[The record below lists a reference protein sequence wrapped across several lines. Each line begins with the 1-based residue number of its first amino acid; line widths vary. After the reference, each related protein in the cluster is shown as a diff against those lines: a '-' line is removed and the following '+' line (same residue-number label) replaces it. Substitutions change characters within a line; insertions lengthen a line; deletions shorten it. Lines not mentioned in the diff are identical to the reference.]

1 MHETERTRSDAERA
15 ALEWATLLVDALS
28 ALERPDISA
37 DEEETLTRLLCDHH
51 L

>member
-1 MHETERTRSDAERA
+1 MHEPERTRRDAERA
-15 ALEWATLLVDALS
+15 ALEWATLLVDALT

-37 DEEETLTRLLCDHH
+37 ADEETLTRLLCNHH